1 MDPRTPITITQTTP
15 ADLAMLLAEADRE
28 DPDIATPLRDD
39 VTVTL
44 DADDI
49 DERILAGLVTF

>member
-39 VTVTL
+39 VTVTR